1 MILCKADLSELLILI
16 MGIGIPVVALVAAVI
31 VYVVSARRTKRRNAE
46 ESAALK
52 ERMESEYKNWSRTV
66 ILNNGL
72 KSIPANICLMN
83 GERCFY
89 SDNTILYEPRSVRNS
104 IHLGGGVRVARGVV
118 IGGGNS
124 WSEAHDEWRAISSG
138 TLYITNKRII
148 FDGEMHDRTIKFS
161 ALTVVQAG
169 IQELTISCSTR
180 QKTMVFGGINA
191 RIAQDTI
198 RLLEKASK
206 RKKQ

>member
-1 MILCKADLSELLILI
+1 MIFCKTDLPSELLSIIICISAIVILLVI
-16 MGIGIPVVALVAAVI
+16 AIVAHI
-31 VYVVSARRTKRRNAE
+31 VSTRRTKRRNAE
-46 ESAALK
+46 EFAALK
-52 ERMESEYKNWSRTV
+52 KRMASEYKDWCTKV
-66 ILNNGL
+66 VLNNGL
-72 KSIPANICLMN
+72 KPISSNICLMN

-104 IHLGGGVRVARGVV
+104 THLGGGVRVARGVV

-198 RLLEKASK
+198 RLLQKASIG
-206 RKKQ
+206 R

>member
-1 MILCKADLSELLILI
+1 MILCKTYLSELLILI
-16 MGIGIPVVALVAAVI
+16 MGIGIAVAALVAAVI
-31 VYVVSARRTKRRNAE
+31 VNVVSTRRTKQRNAE

-52 ERMESEYKNWSRTV
+52 KRMESEYKVWCTTV
-66 ILNNGL
+66 VLNNGL
-72 KSIPANICLMN
+72 KPISSNICLM
-83 GERCFY
+83 GDERCFY
-89 SDNTILYEPRSVRNS
+89 SDDAVLYEPRSVRNS
-104 IHLGGGVRVARGVV
+104 THLGGGVRVARGVV

-124 WSEAHDEWRAISSG
+124 WSESHDEWRAISSG

-191 RIAQDTI
+191 RIARDTI
-198 RLLEKASK
+198 RLLQKASIG
-206 RKKQ
+206 R